1 MAMIY
6 IVLKIDP
13 LETPTDLSEDPL
25 YNGHIDK
32 TEALIGSLI
41 MARVDQILQKRPL
54 LTCKSALLTY

>member
-6 IVLKIDP
+6 IVLKIDL

-54 LTCKSALLTY
+54 LTC